1 MTKYTEIDVQRVEAE
16 RILRTAKERAEL
28 RFASVTQAQQLERQI
43 KELELMLTEKEFRRD
58 SETIFIE
65 MQSLTVKF
73 LSLTK

>member
-1 MTKYTEIDVQRVEAE
+1 MTKYTEQDVQRIEAE
-16 RILRTAKERAEL
+16 KILRTAKELAEL
-28 RFASVTQAQQLERQI
+28 KFASTTQAQQLERQI
-43 KELELMLTEKEFRRD
+43 KELELMLCEKEFRAD

>member
-1 MTKYTEIDVQRVEAE
+1 MTKYTEIDVQRVEAD

-28 RFASVTQAQQLERQI
+28 KFTSITQANQIELQI
-43 KELELMLTEKEFRRD
+43 KELELMLCEKEFKND

-65 MQSLTVKF
+65 MQSLTDKF

>member
-1 MTKYTEIDVQRVEAE
+1 MKKYTELDLQRIEAE
-16 RILRTAKERAEL
+16 KILRTAKERAEIK
-28 RFASVTQAQQLERQI
+28 FQTITQKNQLERQI
-43 KELELMLTEKEFRRD
+43 KELELMLCEKKFRAD